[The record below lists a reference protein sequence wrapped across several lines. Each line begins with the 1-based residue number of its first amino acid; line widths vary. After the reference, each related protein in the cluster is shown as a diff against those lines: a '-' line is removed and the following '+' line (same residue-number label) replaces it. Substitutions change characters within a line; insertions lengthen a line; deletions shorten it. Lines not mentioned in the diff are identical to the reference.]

1 MKEWSSTDFEA
12 LWKEGIATLRTNS
25 WLFVNQEAVAL
36 SFADTKDHDENGTD
50 ATRPVRKDLVDI
62 TKCCNFNSRRARYD
76 ARLPLLFNVKGCR
89 LGWQA
94 VENAAMSPIKSDPK
108 FPNDMIFSV
117 GVELSKLPNPF
128 LRVFASLAAP
138 AVDLIDGRTVGEW
151 TETIRKSLKGRF
163 LVNVGKHTFDS
174 AVLAEEMDLEEGEEV
189 DLVGGESTPLEGAT
203 WSVSDPYDLG
213 GVTDTT
219 AATEQPQATALGKPS
234 LHDLTF
240 DCCRTSPWQTCI
252 FLSEKLFPDP
262 ALSWSR

>member
-1 MKEWSSTDFEA
+1 MRARSHEGMVFDRLRGA
-12 LWKEGIATLRTNS
+12 LERRYRYVENEFLVICEPGS
-25 WLFVNQEAVAL
+25 GCS

-62 TKCCNFNSRRARYD
+62 TKCCNFNSRCARYD

-189 DLVGGESTPLEGAT
+189 DLVGGESTPLEERHG
-203 WSVSDPYDLG
+203 L
-213 GVTDTT
+213 
-219 AATEQPQATALGKPS
+219 
-234 LHDLTF
+234 
-240 DCCRTSPWQTCI
+240 
-252 FLSEKLFPDP
+252 
-262 ALSWSR
+262 